1 MAHWYCS
8 FVCEVPNKEMA
19 QALLGDLR
27 AVEEISEVC
36 PSEVCSEGSL
46 FVAFDGD
53 YDEDLRKVLCEVSAK
68 HPELTFTLNC
78 EDENS
83 DSFWREEMHSGKMR
97 FLRGEKVYVD
107 PSPWYGTKYHTKV
120 ELTRNSYYDTTPYP
134 VGTPAVVT
142 DATGD
147 KLVWVR
153 VGNDFMWRNFTK
165 EQFEATFEP
174 EEE

>member
-1 MAHWYCS
+1 MAHWYCY
-8 FVCEVPNKEMA
+8 FECEVPNKETA
-19 QALLGDLR
+19 QVLIKDLC
-27 AVEEISEVC
+27 AVEDISAASPYETH
-36 PSEVCSEGSL
+36 SGSSF
-46 FVAFDGD
+46 FVAFDKA
-53 YDEDLRKVLCEVSAK
+53 YDEDTRKALCEVSAK

-120 ELTRNSYYDTTPYP
+120 ELSRNSYYNTEPYP

-153 VGNDFMWRNFTK
+153 VGNDFVWRNFTK